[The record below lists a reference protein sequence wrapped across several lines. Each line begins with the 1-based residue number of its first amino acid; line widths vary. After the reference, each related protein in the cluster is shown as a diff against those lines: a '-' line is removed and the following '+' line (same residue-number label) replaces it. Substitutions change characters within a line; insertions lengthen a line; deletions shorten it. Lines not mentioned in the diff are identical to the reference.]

1 MQLVFSL
8 SFVKLLGPLVRF
20 ISYSHDQDHVHVH
33 HHMLHF
39 YTGSQQHIHS
49 YFHQIR
55 TPCHHMTSLSHKV
68 RQRIWGYAKRNTRC
82 ILKKGMPHALAC
94 SKIKDAY
101 PKKVCHMPTSHVKKK
116 IAPIQRKKKKQERWF
131 IQRSSSIIHH
141 PPKNTHIYTL
151 AHLDQGL

>member
-1 MQLVFSL
+1 
-8 SFVKLLGPLVRF
+8 
-20 ISYSHDQDHVHVH
+20 
-33 HHMLHF
+33 
-39 YTGSQQHIHS
+39 
-49 YFHQIR
+49 
-55 TPCHHMTSLSHKV
+55 MTSLSHKV
-68 RQRIWGYAKRNTRC
+68 RQRIWGYAKRN
-82 ILKKGMPHALAC
+82 KKYIPKEGMPHASAW

-151 AHLDQGL
+151 AHLDQGLWLVSSLDPIFNLATYEEHVCLQLSPCPELHIKAFLEVGEKEGNNLPLWGNQKPKREI